1 MATWQQISIGVIGL
15 LIGGGFAFGGIA
27 SYAGLT
33 NSQANQQQNEV
44 NTTMPSSNF
53 QEQPFDLGS
62 REQRLLAYRNDVVF
76 VNSYYETEDQRQ
88 QMEEE
93 FSDLGERFNGRV
105 YVAVANSSANSDILY
120 TYGLTNF
127 PNSVIVGGNQQY
139 SGQPIQEIDADVI
152 SSEIC
157 DAFRQLSS
165 SAGQCL

>member
-33 NSQANQQQNEV
+33 NSQANQQQNQI

-62 REQRLLAYRNDVVF
+62 REQRLLAFRNDVVF
-76 VNSYYETEDQRQ
+76 VNSYYNTDEQRQ
-88 QMEEE
+88 QMVDE
-93 FSDLGERFNGRV
+93 FSDLGEQFNGRV

-120 TYGLTNF
+120 SYGLTNF

-139 SGQPIQEIDADVI
+139 SGQPVQEIDADVI

-157 DAFRQLSS
+157 DAFRQLGST
-165 SAGQCL
+165 AGQCL